1 MTKVRNA
8 LFALLIAPIGMLAA
22 DQGLLNMVMP
32 DAKVVA
38 GLQVDSAKSSV
49 FGQYVL
55 SHMQPDDAGFK
66 KFMADTGFDP
76 RRDLREVVLASNWEN
91 NTPDNR
97 FLVLARGAFDPGKI
111 IALAQA
117 NGGTVANFQGV
128 SVLSMTPKKA
138 AGAAPTGIAFPDNST
153 ALFGDVAS
161 VEAAIQRKQGN
172 STASASLLDKVR
184 DPSSNNDF
192 WFVTLVPLSEFSSA
206 MPDPNLQGAM
216 KGNLMQAISQAS
228 GGARFGDPVLISGQ
242 AVTRSDKDAEAL
254 ADVVRFL
261 VGMIEQNRDS
271 NPTAGQISDLLDTLN
286 LKTSG
291 NVMTMSLS
299 IPEKQLEQIFNGL
312 GHGASPAAAKRAAHV
327 H

>member
-22 DQGLLNMVMP
+22 DQSLLNMVMP

-91 NTPDNR
+91 NTPDSR

-117 NGGTVANFQGV
+117 NGGTVTNFQGV
-128 SVLSMTPKKA
+128 SILSMTPKKA
-138 AGAAPTGIAFPDNST
+138 TVAAPAGIAFLDNST
-153 ALFGDVAS
+153 ALFGDVPS

-172 STASASLLDKVR
+172 STASASLLEKVR
-184 DPSSNNDF
+184 DPSANNDF

-216 KGNLMQAISQAS
+216 KGNLMLAISQAS
-228 GGARFGDPVLISGQ
+228 GGVRFGDPVLISGQ
-242 AVTRSDKDAEAL
+242 A
-254 ADVVRFL
+254 
-261 VGMIEQNRDS
+261 
-271 NPTAGQISDLLDTLN
+271 
-286 LKTSG
+286 
-291 NVMTMSLS
+291 
-299 IPEKQLEQIFNGL
+299 
-312 GHGASPAAAKRAAHV
+312 
-327 H
+327 

>member
-1 MTKVRNA
+1 MTKVRNT

-22 DQGLLNMVMP
+22 DQSLLNMVMP

-38 GLQVDSAKSSV
+38 GLQVDSAKSSA

-55 SHMQPDDAGFK
+55 AHMQPDDPGFK

-91 NTPDNR
+91 NTPDSR

-111 IALAQA
+111 ATLVQA
-117 NGGTVANFQGV
+117 NGGTVTNFQGV
-128 SVLSMTPKKA
+128 SVLSSTPKK

-172 STASASLLDKVR
+172 STASAGLLDKVR
-184 DPSSNNDF
+184 DPSANNDF

-216 KGNLMQAISQAS
+216 RGNLMQAISQAS
-228 GGARFGDPVLISGQ
+228 GGLRFGDPVLISGQ

-261 VGMIEQNRDS
+261 VGMIQQNRES
-271 NPTAGQISDLLDTLN
+271 NPTAGQISDLLDALS

-291 NVMTMSLS
+291 NVMTMSLA
-299 IPEKQLEQIFNGL
+299 IPEKQLEQIFGTL
-312 GHGASPAAAKRAAHV
+312 GHGPFQAAKKAARV

>member
-1 MTKVRNA
+1 MTKVTKG
-8 LFALLIAPIGMLAA
+8 LFALLLAPIGALAA
-22 DQGLLNMVMP
+22 DPGLLNLVMP

-38 GLQVDSAKSSV
+38 GLQVANAKSSP

-55 SHMQPDDAGFK
+55 AHMQPDSPGFK

-76 RRDLREVVLASNWEN
+76 RRDLHEVVLASNWEN

-97 FLVLARGAFDPGKI
+97 FLVVARGVFDPAKI
-111 IALAQA
+111 AALVQA
-117 NGGTVANFQGV
+117 NGGTVSNFQGV
-128 SVLSMTPKKA
+128 SILSTAPKKSTA
-138 AGAAPTGIAFPDNST
+138 EPTAIAFPDNT
-153 ALFGDVAS
+153 TGIFGDVPA
-161 VEAAIQRKQGN
+161 VEAAIQRKQSN
-172 STASASLLDKVR
+172 TVASSSLLDKVR

-216 KGNLMQAISQAS
+216 KGNLLQAVSQAS
-228 GGARFGDPVLISGQ
+228 GGVRFGDPVLISGQ

-271 NPTAGQISDLLDTLN
+271 NPTAGQISELLDTLN

-291 NVMTMSLS
+291 NVLTMSLS

-312 GHGASPAAAKRAAHV
+312 GHPAPAAAKKTAHA